1 MSNKPHVLIVGAG
14 MTGLLLAQKL
24 KSHGISF
31 SIYERDPS
39 ADCRGGGWGLAIHWA
54 LDVLLEL
61 LPEHLREQIPQTNVD
76 PDALVEGKI
85 GRFPFFNLV
94 TGDTMF
100 ENVNEKR
107 VRLQR
112 QRLRNLMLSD
122 LDVQV
127 RLCFKRSIWSR
138 LLSMYFVKVEQDCPQ
153 YHPRPR
159 RQYHNPLHRW
169 ISSIRHSFG
178 RMRRLPLS
186 NQREAVW

>member
-1 MSNKPHVLIVGAG
+1 MSDKPHVLIVGAG

-54 LDVLLEL
+54 LDVLLAL

-76 PDALVEGKI
+76 PDALAEGKI

-94 TGDTMF
+94 TGETRF
-100 ENVNEKR
+100 ENVSEKR

-112 QRLRNLMLSD
+112 QRLRNLMLEG

-127 RLCFKRSIWSR
+127 RIILRALIFVAVAEDLC
-138 LLSMYFVKVEQDCPQ
+138 C
-153 YHPRPR
+153 
-159 RQYHNPLHRW
+159 
-169 ISSIRHSFG
+169 
-178 RMRRLPLS
+178 
-186 NQREAVW
+186 

>member
-127 RLCFKRSIWSR
+127 RLFFKCSLWSR
-138 LLSMYFVKVEQDCPQ
+138 
-153 YHPRPR
+153 
-159 RQYHNPLHRW
+159 
-169 ISSIRHSFG
+169 
-178 RMRRLPLS
+178 
-186 NQREAVW
+186 

>member
-1 MSNKPHVLIVGAG
+1 MSEKPHVLIVGAG

-54 LDVLLEL
+54 LDVLLGL

-76 PDALVEGKI
+76 PDALAEGKI

-94 TGDTMF
+94 TGETRF

-127 RLCFKRSIWSR
+127 RLFFARSCKLL
-138 LLSMYFVKVEQDCPQ
+138 LLSICPVEVEQDCPR

-159 RQYHNPLHRW
+159 QQNHNPLHRW
-169 ISSIRHSFG
+169 IASIRHSPG
-178 RMRRLPLS
+178 WMRRVPL
-186 NQREAVW
+186 